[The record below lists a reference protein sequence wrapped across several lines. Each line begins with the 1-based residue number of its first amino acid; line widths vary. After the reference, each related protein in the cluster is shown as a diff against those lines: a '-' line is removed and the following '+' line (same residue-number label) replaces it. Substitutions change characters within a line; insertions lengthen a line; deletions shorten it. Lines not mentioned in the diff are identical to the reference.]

1 LTLYI
6 IRRLV
11 QVIPTM
17 IGIFTVLF
25 ILAFLMPGDPV
36 RSVLGEEYKRMSPEV
51 VEGVRDQLGLN
62 DPFFVRYFRFLGQM
76 VRLDLGKSFILKQDV
91 WEIIGYRLPR
101 TLQLMAGGMF
111 VALLIGLP
119 AGIIAAEKQYT
130 WIDHALMVVALLGVS
145 MPVFW
150 LALLLSR
157 FFGVTLKWFPVSG
170 FGDTPLEH
178 LHHLLLPALSTA
190 IWVVPIL
197 VRNLRA
203 ALLDEMGRDYV
214 TTGLS
219 KGLGRRAVFR
229 AHVFPNS
236 LLPTVNLF
244 GIIVAYLLGG
254 SVIVES
260 VYAVPGM
267 GKLMVE
273 SILARDYYVVQ
284 GATLVFALTT
294 ILVMLATDLIAAR
307 LDPRVSA

>member
-1 LTLYI
+1 MPLLRLI
-6 IRRLV
+6 LARLV
-11 QVIPTM
+11 QALP
-17 IGIFTVLF
+17 VLLGVSLVTF
-25 ILAFLMPGDPV
+25 VLMAASPGDPV
-36 RSVLGEEYKRMSPEV
+36 RLLVGDRATP
-51 VEGVRDQLGLN
+51 
-62 DPFFVRYFRFLGQM
+62 
-76 VRLDLGKSFILKQDV
+76 
-91 WEIIGYRLPR
+91 EIIAVIRERYGLDEPILTRYLVYLKNLLQGDMGASLRYRVPVTELIASHYPVTLFLVLYTIVLSLP
-101 TLQLMAGGMF
+101 
-111 VALLIGLP
+111 P
-119 AGIIAAEKQYT
+119 
-130 WIDHALMVVALLGVS
+130 VVALAVVSARNQGGLADQAIRLLGVLGLAV
-145 MPVFW
+145 PVFW

-178 LHHLLLPALSTA
+178 LHHLFLPALSTA

>member
-1 LTLYI
+1 MATLVYVLM
-6 IRRLV
+6 RLLQAV
-11 QVIPTM
+11 P
-17 IGIFTVLF
+17 VLLGVSIVTF
-25 ILAFLMPGDPV
+25 ALMAATPGDPV
-36 RSVLGEEYKRMSPEV
+36 RLLVGQQAGPEV
-51 VEGVRDQLGLN
+51 VAAVRERYGLDEPILTQYLVYLGNL
-62 DPFFVRYFRFLGQM
+62 LQG
-76 VRLDLGKSFILKQDV
+76 DLGASLR
-91 WEIIGYRLPR
+91 YRVPVGELIASHYPVTLFLVVYTIALSLP
-101 TLQLMAGGMF
+101 
-111 VALLIGLP
+111 P
-119 AGIIAAEKQYT
+119 
-130 WIDHALMVVALLGVS
+130 VVALAVLSARRQGGAADQVIRLLGVLGLAV
-145 MPVFW
+145 PVFW

-157 FFGVTLKWFPVSG
+157 LFGVTLGWFPVSG
-170 FGDTPLEH
+170 FGETPVEH
-178 LHHLLLPALSTA
+178 LHHLFLPALSTA

-203 ALLDEMGRDYV
+203 ALLAEMGRDYV

-244 GIIVAYLLGG
+244 GLIVAYLLGG
-254 SVIVES
+254 SVIVET

-294 ILVMLATDLIAAR
+294 ILVMLATDLVSAW
-307 LDPRVSA
+307 LDPRVAA